1 MLPDYE
7 ITRADSPDSVRKHGV
22 VAFVNS
28 KFKFNFIP
36 CYLPIDLIVN
46 LLDFEIYVIN
56 MYRAPSYS
64 PEPNASIMSFLAL
77 FCTNKEVVLQG
88 DLNLHSLRWC
98 DDVVVP
104 HSANRLD
111 VDFYNT
117 FISVSLEHIVR
128 ESTIFPSGNILD
140 IFLTTDN
147 ERVGSCEVLAPLPG
161 CSHVPVIVS

>member
-64 PEPNASIMSFLAL
+64 RELNESIMKFLTL
-77 FCTNKEVVLQG
+77 FCNDKEVVLQG
-88 DLNLHSLRWC
+88 VLNLPDLRWC

-104 HSANRLD
+104 PSANRLD
-111 VDFYNT
+111 VDFCDT
-117 FISVSLEHIVR
+117 LISVGLE
-128 ESTIFPSGNILD
+128 
-140 IFLTTDN
+140 
-147 ERVGSCEVLAPLPG
+147 
-161 CSHVPVIVS
+161 